1 MSSTVNDHTHHTP
14 SDDGSAGQ
22 PGRPRGLPAP
32 IGLVLAPFSSV
43 KTGIAS
49 LAVLFVYAA
58 IGSAG
63 HYPVIRNGEL
73 AWSHQMLRQLR
84 PFEMTEFEWFHT
96 WFFVGL
102 CAFICLNLTV
112 VTFRKIPLT
121 LPRLGVWMI
130 HTGIVVMTVGSVVY
144 FATKVEGDA
153 PVVRRQIEAS
163 VDGRTVASLPALP
176 GAERTVQTAQGPWTF
191 RVFDL
196 NPSYTLLSEGLEGQ
210 QDFAVTVEVTTPEG
224 QTFYRQLLDDHPGL
238 TEDSVM
244 VSDPA
249 PGERPMQRVRN
260 VPRFNGSLLA
270 DDSLSLALT
279 PLPQRSFWL
288 KDSWAVALRDA
299 DDPLAPWS
307 HRPLNGM
314 PRYNDYIGSPG
325 EVWPPPGVARFPVDD
340 ISVPA
345 PPGDNDAFPDLA
357 VRVTGY
363 LRYAVMNERWRQGSP
378 DDPLYP
384 VVRVQARLDTGER
397 TGAELVAFDSL
408 HDSAFQDLLG
418 VEWVNHPDD
427 LAAVQRSMEGPV
439 IDLRVPGAGERLTA
453 IIDESAI
460 SDAED
465 APFNPI
471 RETGFG
477 YRVRQIVERLDV
489 PGVERRVSMAEVEI
503 RTPEGD
509 TIRRWVFADPRLTR
523 DVTDAG
529 SALPDSRVE
538 ARFVPPAE
546 DVLVAVG
553 PGIGVRV
560 LTRDAEGATVS
571 KTVQPSQFVPIAT
584 GVELAVTDVLPR
596 ATLERKPAVVPVER
610 RQSDADKAHSFA
622 MAKVQIAPADDPEAV
637 IAERWLPFHPYS
649 FDDEQLYKAGLGMYR
664 PDIIELPDGRRV
676 KAIFTR
682 ERRDLP
688 TPVALEDF
696 HLRAHVGGF
705 TGESL
710 SIRDWVSDLRFA
722 TPEDPDT
729 FGDITSVRVNHP
741 SSVAGMWYFQSF
753 WDAPREDPATGQTN
767 PGMAFTGLG
776 VGNRNGVYTAL
787 AGSTLSVIGMIW
799 AFYVKPVILRRRQ
812 QRVYAGLNSN
822 ANQHSNTTIVEPS
835 TTTARTST
843 EPA

>member
-1 MSSTVNDHTHHTP
+1 MSSTVNDHTHHAP
-14 SDDGSAGQ
+14 PDDLGV
-22 PGRPRGLPAP
+22 GRAASGGLPAT
-32 IGLVLAPFSSV
+32 IGVILAPFSSV
-43 KTGIAS
+43 KVGIAS

-63 HYPVIRNGEL
+63 HYPVIRDGQL

-112 VTFRKIPLT
+112 VTFRKIPFT
-121 LPRLGVWMI
+121 VPRLGVWMI
-130 HTGIVVMTVGSVVY
+130 HTGIVVMTIGSVVY

-153 PVVRRQIEAS
+153 PVIRRQIQAS
-163 VDGRTVASLPALP
+163 VDGSLIASLPALP
-176 GAERTVQTAQGPWTF
+176 GAERTVQTADGPWTF

-196 NPSYTLLSEGLEGQ
+196 NPSYTLLSEGLKGQ

-224 QTFYRQLLDDHPGL
+224 ETFYRQLLDDHPDL

-244 VSDPA
+244 VSE
-249 PGERPMQRVRN
+249 PGPGQRPMQRVRN

-270 DDSLSLALT
+270 DNSLRLSLT
-279 PLPQRSFWL
+279 PLPQDHFWL
-288 KDSWAVALRDA
+288 KDSWAIALRDA
-299 DDPLAPWS
+299 DDPRAPWS
-307 HRPLNGM
+307 HRSLDGM
-314 PRYNDYIGSPG
+314 PRYNDYIGAAG
-325 EVWPPPGVARFPVDD
+325 EVWPPPGVERFPIDD
-340 ISVPA
+340 LSVSA
-345 PPGDNDAFPDLA
+345 PPSDADAFPDLS

-363 LRYAVMNERWRQGSP
+363 LRYAVINERWRQGSL

-408 HDSAFQDLLG
+408 HDSAFQELLG

-439 IDLRVPGAGERLTA
+439 IDLRIPDTGERLTA
-453 IIDESAI
+453 LIDENTIA
-460 SDAED
+460 DAED
-465 APFNPI
+465 APFEPI
-471 RETGFG
+471 RETGFA
-477 YRVRQIVERLDV
+477 YRVRQLVDRLDV

-523 DVTDAG
+523 DVTDA
-529 SALPDSRVE
+529 DSGIPGGRVE
-538 ARFVPPAE
+538 TRFVPAAE

-560 LTRDAEGATVS
+560 LTKDADGATVS
-571 KTVQPSQFVPIAT
+571 KTVQRNQFVQIAT
-584 GVELAVTDVLPR
+584 GVELAVTDVFPR
-596 ATLERKPAVVPVER
+596 ASLERKPAVVPVER

-622 MAKVQIAPADDPEAV
+622 MAKVQIAPADNPDAV

-649 FDDEQLYKAGLGMYR
+649 FDDEQLYKAGLGTYR
-664 PDIIELPDGRRV
+664 PDIVELPDGRLV
-676 KAIFTR
+676 KVIFTR
-682 ERRDLP
+682 QRRALP

-722 TPEDPDT
+722 AEDDPDA
-729 FGDITSVRVNHP
+729 FGDLTSVRVNHP
-741 SSVAGMWYFQSF
+741 TSVAGMWYFQSF

-776 VGNRNGVYTAL
+776 VGNRNGVYIAL

-799 AFYVKPVILRRRQ
+799 AFYIKPVILRRRQ
-812 QRVYAGLNSN
+812 QRVYADLAGRPD
-822 ANQHSNTTIVEPS
+822 QHTEPDRAEPS
-835 TTTARTST
+835 ITSAKT
-843 EPA
+843 SPEPA